1 MPVKELKGRK
11 DFSHLNYTEVGSN
24 IKPVKAEDTVDPE
37 TGSLAPILYSAVWD
51 VDATQSQTVTLDTEN
66 RQLLEVYMR
75 STTSPTVHMDVSPD
89 GVNWIEDV
97 NIWSGYSKINEGF
110 YNASRYVRI
119 RTEPAGNAGDK
130 VTIVIMAK

>member
-1 MPVKELKGRK
+1 M
-11 DFSHLNYTEVGSN
+11 GSN